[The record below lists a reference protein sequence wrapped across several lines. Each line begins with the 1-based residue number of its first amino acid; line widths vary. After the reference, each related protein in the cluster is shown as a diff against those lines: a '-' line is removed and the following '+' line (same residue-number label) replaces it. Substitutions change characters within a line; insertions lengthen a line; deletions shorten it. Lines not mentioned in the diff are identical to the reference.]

1 MGFVANG
8 NNTPSQVIIKS
19 DPFYPDVVLDHIRE
33 VVRIDGAVT
42 DARLQ
47 QVIIEEV
54 IDVNRLL
61 KSLKDQ
67 AAQLSDL
74 STTQINDQPET
85 DYLYLSAVANGVA
98 AKVNENY
105 RNYDSSNSGSKKAEQ
120 AECTVDDYRRN
131 KQWAIQQ
138 LLGENHTVVELI

>member
-8 NNTPSQVIIKS
+8 NNTPSQINIKS
-19 DPFYPDVVLDHIRE
+19 DPFYPSISLDHIRE
-33 VVRIDGAVT
+33 IVRIDGSVT
-42 DARLQ
+42 NARLQ
-47 QVIIEEV
+47 QAIIEEV

-61 KSLKDQ
+61 KILKDK
-67 AAQLSDL
+67 ATVLSDL
-74 STTQINDQPET
+74 STTEINDQPET

-105 RNYDSSNSGSKKAEQ
+105 RNYDSSNSGAKKAEE
-120 AECTVDDYRRN
+120 AESTVDDYRRN
-131 KQWAIQQ
+131 KQWAILQ